1 MKRMAVLLLLAVA
14 PALTAQ
20 VPRDTAGMKARRE
33 EFQRR
38 MEATIKKDLNLTDDQ
53 AAKLH
58 ATHEKFMGQRRDL
71 MKRGQDIRDAL
82 RGQLQPGIA
91 ANSDSVKKLLDLR
104 QQTMASFAQLMRDMD
119 RELATYL
126 TPVQRA
132 RIELMHERMM
142 ARGRGMM
149 RGGRP
154 DGRGGP
160 PGRDGRDGRDGWR
173 GGDGPGGDDDG
184 GMEQTD

>member
-20 VPRDTAGMKARRE
+20 VPRDTAGRKARRE

-38 MEATIKKDLNLTDDQ
+38 MEATVKKDLNLTDDQ

-58 ATHEKFMGQRRDL
+58 ATQEKFLGQRRDL
-71 MKRGQDIRDAL
+71 MQRSRDIGEAL

-91 ANSDSVKKLLDLR
+91 ANPDSVKKLLDLR
-104 QQTMASFAQLMRDMD
+104 QQLWSSRAQLARDMD

-132 RIELMHERMM
+132 RIELLHERMM

-149 RGGRP
+149 RGGRH
-154 DGRGGP
+154 GGP
-160 PGRDGRDGRDGWR
+160 GGSPGRDGPDGPRGRDWS
-173 GGDGPGGDDDG
+173 DHDHG
-184 GMEQTD
+184 GMEPTD